1 MPGFVA
7 RDVAHAPVIAAFAE
21 LAVGMLHGLSQQC
34 FLLATVESRSRGD
47 ALRFANQNLLRAVV
61 AMGLSVTVALYS
73 GSALWA
79 LASDALATIL
89 MSLGFFRRSL
99 RHVNLG
105 ATAVGALA
113 MRRMKR
119 VQWRSAFTLMVIMIV
134 GFALLN
140 VDRWIA
146 SDLLGVTGFAH
157 YSFVWIVLSI
167 AQSTQAV
174 INASV
179 YPLVARRFAEHG
191 RAVAFHVCL
200 RASIAILVIG
210 SAAAVPLGYLLGYGV
225 RRWYP
230 QFDDAIVLLPLFLGI
245 GVLRVSDFWS
255 SFLLITGL
263 EERLLRVNVA
273 AALTG
278 ALAWALVVR
287 PWSGE
292 AIAAAQVGWLA
303 ALLTLS
309 AYAATAAVSLRA
321 RRV

>member
-1 MPGFVA
+1 M
-7 RDVAHAPVIAAFAE
+7 
-21 LAVGMLHGLSQQC
+21 
-34 FLLATVESRSRGD
+34 
-47 ALRFANQNLLRAVV
+47 
-61 AMGLSVTVALYS
+61 
-73 GSALWA
+73 
-79 LASDALATIL
+79 
-89 MSLGFFRRSL
+89 
-99 RHVNLG
+99 
-105 ATAVGALA
+105 
-113 MRRMKR
+113 
-119 VQWRSAFTLMVIMIV
+119 
-134 GFALLN
+134 
-140 VDRWIA
+140 
-146 SDLLGVTGFAH
+146 
-157 YSFVWIVLSI
+157 
-167 AQSTQAV
+167 
-174 INASV
+174 
-179 YPLVARRFAEHG
+179 
-191 RAVAFHVCL
+191 
-200 RASIAILVIG
+200 
-210 SAAAVPLGYLLGYGV
+210 GYLLGYGV

-292 AIAAAQVGWLA
+292 TIAAAQVGWLA